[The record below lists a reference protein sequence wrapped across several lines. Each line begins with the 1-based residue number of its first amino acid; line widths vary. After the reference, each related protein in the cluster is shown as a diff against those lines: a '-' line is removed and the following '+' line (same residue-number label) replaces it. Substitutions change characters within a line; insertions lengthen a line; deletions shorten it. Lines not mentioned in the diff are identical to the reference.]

1 MFQCFHF
8 KMKVFNIDIKP
19 FQVQY
24 HPDPV
29 VLFRSNKNRGEEFT
43 LCVIAGDGDTL
54 SQQFF
59 NFYINGL

>member
-8 KMKVFNIDIKP
+8 KMKVFNIDIKL
-19 FQVQY
+19 F

-29 VLFRSNKNRGEEFT
+29 VLFWSDKNRGDEFT
-43 LCVIAGDGDTL
+43 LCVIAGDDDTL